1 MNLENASATAIFIH
15 IKKHMLYYWY
25 RVIWILIARRF
36 QTQINIEDELTRSF
50 HVRLFDCDG
59 FRVMT
64 AFKYAAY
71 MDFVRWELI
80 ARSKLYDEILPKGL
94 APSLGS
100 QKIIY
105 RKPLKLWT
113 KFTVR
118 LKTMGWDEK
127 WVYHVHKFEQ
137 NGEVKAVGITRALI
151 WKKDKPQILRQILQ
165 NISVKNLDQKPPEW
179 ITNLF
184 QTDTN
189 IIQDKF

>member
-1 MNLENASATAIFIH
+1 
-15 IKKHMLYYWY
+15 MLYYWY
-25 RVIWILIARRF
+25 RIIWILIARKF
-36 QTQINIEDELTRSF
+36 QTEVDIEDELTRSF

-71 MDFVRWELI
+71 MDFIRWEMI
-80 ARSKLYDEILPKGL
+80 ARSKLYSEILPKGL

-165 NISVKNLDQKPPEW
+165 NIAVKNLDKKPPEW
-179 ITNLF
+179 VTDLF
-184 QTDTN
+184 NTDIN

>member
-1 MNLENASATAIFIH
+1 LNLENASATAIFIQ

-25 RVIWILIARRF
+25 RVVWILIARRF
-36 QTQINIEDELTRSF
+36 QTQVDIEDELTRSF
-50 HVRLFDCDG
+50 RVRLFDCDG

-80 ARSKLYDEILPKGL
+80 ARSKLYNEILPKGL

-127 WVYHVHKFEQ
+127 WVYHLHKFEQ

-165 NISVKNLDQKPPEW
+165 NIAVKNLDKNPPEW
-179 ITNLF
+179 ITDLF
-184 QTDTN
+184 HTDTN
-189 IIQDKF
+189 IIQGKF

>member
-1 MNLENASATAIFIH
+1 
-15 IKKHMLYYWY
+15 MLYYWY
-25 RVIWILIARRF
+25 RIIWILIARKF
-36 QTQINIEDELTRSF
+36 QSEVDIEDELTRSF

-71 MDFVRWELI
+71 MDFIRWEMI
-80 ARSKLYDEILPKGL
+80 ARSKLYKEILPKGL

-113 KFTVR
+113 KFTLR

-151 WKKDKPQILRQILQ
+151 WKKDKPQILREILQ
-165 NISVKNLDQKPPEW
+165 SIEVKNLDKKPPEW
-179 ITNLF
+179 VTDLF
-184 QTDTN
+184 HTDTN
-189 IIQDKF
+189 IIQDKL

>member
-1 MNLENASATAIFIH
+1 
-15 IKKHMLYYWY
+15 MLYYWS
-25 RVIWILIARRF
+25 RIIWILIARKF
-36 QTQINIEDELTRSF
+36 QTEVDIEDELTRSF
-50 HVRLFDCDG
+50 RVRLFDCDG

-71 MDFVRWELI
+71 MDFIRWEMI
-80 ARSKLYDEILPKGL
+80 ARSKLYNEILPKGL

-137 NGEVKAVGITRALI
+137 NGEVKAVGITRALV

-165 NISVKNLDQKPPEW
+165 NIAVKNLDKKPPEW
-179 ITNLF
+179 ITDLF
-184 QTDTN
+184 HTDTN